1 MLKAIGASYG
11 IAIGRAL
18 VITEEV
24 VEIVESKVLD
34 FECELARFNSALA
47 KSNDSAGNYK

>member
-1 MLKAIGASYG
+1 MLKGIGASYG

-34 FECELARFNSALA
+34 SQGWGIQPQVILFAYL
-47 KSNDSAGNYK
+47 GNP